1 MKRLI
6 FLLLILPELINAQ
19 FNLSYIGQTLI
30 DTTCDNVNG
39 ISVPRGALA
48 TFVFKNNYVEAC
60 NTQGYILQAGVE
72 NNTYPQYVNTLP
84 NSVIIG
90 NKFVWTG
97 DQNANTITHG
107 IFTGYEANARIM
119 YNYLA
124 YVPMGIIRK
133 SDGMTDST
141 GVIAYNIIRNPVAVG
156 VVVKGMNGVRI
167 YNNTFY
173 SEDSLYVSPG
183 IGTWRG
189 LIDVYKN
196 DNPIADA
203 KGTKIKNNIFYTKRR
218 IVNVNVI
225 DTSCLQGFECDYNI
239 YWCEEGEPRFR
250 VAGSYKT
257 WEQWQAMGYD
267 LHSHI
272 LNPHFNN
279 NVDLAPGYRIQWGTP
294 TEFDMGIAM
303 SDYWVAG
310 FDMNLVK
317 QQGYWQQGARI
328 YEGNAVI
335 FYDKATV
342 ISGDSTLNLK
352 TGKIVVGQGQLI
364 IQ

>member
-1 MKRLI
+1 MLEAGYEV
-6 FLLLILPELINAQ
+6 PTENAN
-19 FNLSYIGQTLI
+19 NLHGEQ
-30 DTTCDNVNG
+30 
-39 ISVPRGALA
+39 
-48 TFVFKNNYVEAC
+48 
-60 NTQGYILQAGVE
+60 
-72 NNTYPQYVNTLP
+72 
-84 NSVIIG
+84 IIG
-90 NKFVWTG
+90 NYFNWVG

-107 IFTGYEANARIM
+107 VFTGYNTDVRIM
-119 YNYLA
+119 YNYLN

-133 SDGMTDST
+133 SNGMTDTS
-141 GVIAYNIIRNPVAVG
+141 GVVAYNIIRNSPAVG
-156 VVVKGMNGVRI
+156 VVIKGMNGVRV

-173 SEDSLYVSPG
+173 SEDSIYAGPG

-189 LIDVYKN
+189 LIDVYTNTDTLTHK
-196 DNPIADA
+196 DAYGYA
-203 KGTKIKNNIFYTKRR
+203 KGAKIKNNIFYTKRR
-218 IVNVNVI
+218 IINVNVM
-225 DTSCLQGFECDYNI
+225 DTACLEGFECDYNI
-239 YWCEEGEPRFR
+239 YWCEEGEPRFQ

-257 WEQWQAMGYD
+257 WEQWRAMGYD
-267 LHSHI
+267 LHSMI
-272 LNPHFNN
+272 MNPHFNN
-279 NVDLAPGYRIQWGTP
+279 TEDLAPSYRIQWGTP

-303 SDYWVAG
+303 SDYWAVG
-310 FDMNLVK
+310 FDPVLVK